1 MFSLFIIAALAAY
14 AQAAQYYFV
23 GANDNYIVSQG
34 NFGNFSNAAVLL
46 PWSLTQQPLT

>member
-23 GANDNYIVSQG
+23 GANDNTLCRKG